1 MLCLSSGASHL
12 YSSISMRKVIS
23 VMTLSIVSTM
33 ILYIVSC
40 SSIKVLW
47 MVCLL
52 MTSLICFSLGVNVTL
67 VFMQSCCLLYS
78 ISVVIC
84 QTGHSSVI
92 SSVCL
97 FVSTL
102 TMQEMRTHAVV
113 SSLMHADRV
122 RTRHTSIQKKAS

>member
-1 MLCLSSGASHL
+1 MLCQSSGASHL
-12 YSSISMRKVIS
+12 YSSISMMKVIS

-40 SSIKVLW
+40 SSIKVQW
-47 MVCLL
+47 MACLL
-52 MTSLICFSLGVNVTL
+52 MTSLICFSLGANVTL
-67 VFMQSCCLLYS
+67 VFMQNFCLLYS

-84 QTGHSSVI
+84 QTGHSSVT

-102 TMQEMRTHAVV
+102 TMLETRTLAVV

-122 RTRHTSIQKKAS
+122 RTLHIFIQKKAN